1 MTPSLIVSYDE
12 NILTSVE
19 LWDSTDNISGIKA
32 VRIMFGTVNSV
43 NDAQTTS
50 DLEAWREYTADQ
62 STTINGVTYA
72 TGDKIYLA
80 NATTITGTA
89 TETGFYGERVTW
101 LPSDG
106 GYVSFS
112 PTQTGDKGNNLIFRD
127 SVFTVNYEVYT
138 TQYAAGTIAAGT
150 YIVKGTAGQY
160 ITIGSETYY
169 VGEVFTKGTSFTFTG
184 TPDICE
190 YAATGTIYF
199 VTTAQAFDVLQSYI
213 VSMAANMNNNAA
225 IMNNMLDVLARYN
238 TTDLS
243 ANQQQ

>member
-1 MTPSLIVSYDE
+1 MCS
-12 NILTSVE
+12 
-19 LWDSTDNISGIKA
+19 
-32 VRIMFGTVNSV
+32 
-43 NDAQTTS
+43 S
-50 DLEAWREYTADQ
+50 DL
-62 STTINGVTYA
+62 
-72 TGDKIYLA
+72 
-80 NATTITGTA
+80 
-89 TETGFYGERVTW
+89 
-101 LPSDG
+101 

-243 ANQQQ
+243 ANQQQGFSLQYAQDLLDSINSYYATWITA